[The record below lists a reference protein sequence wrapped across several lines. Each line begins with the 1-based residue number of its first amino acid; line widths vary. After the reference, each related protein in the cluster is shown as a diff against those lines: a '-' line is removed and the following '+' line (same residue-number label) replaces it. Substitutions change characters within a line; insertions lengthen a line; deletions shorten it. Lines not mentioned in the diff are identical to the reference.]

1 MNKTDIQ
8 IAICGSAGEGTIAA
22 GDILR
27 SALAGAGY
35 RIIAFDAYPAEI
47 RGFGKCVARLRV
59 TTEQAYSLKE
69 KSDVLVCLNDD
80 HGIPHIGEVRDYGAV
95 IYEAKSIV
103 PLAEGSPVSAHI
115 LPGQVPYP
123 VPIRELSERATGAVR
138 SRNMVVVGY
147 IAGLYSLS
155 REPFYKIIDAK
166 FKNKGSVAAQNRKA
180 FDAGYDLGA
189 DTFKL
194 DDVQFGAPGEMFHAT
209 MLNGNAAVARG
220 CLDAGIDTFFGY
232 PITPATTIMEKL
244 AAEMPKRGKRLLQ
257 TEDEIAAIA
266 TTIGAG

>member
-80 HGIPHIGEVRDYGAV
+80 HGIPHIGEVRD
-95 IYEAKSIV
+95 
-103 PLAEGSPVSAHI
+103 
-115 LPGQVPYP
+115 
-123 VPIRELSERATGAVR
+123 
-138 SRNMVVVGY
+138 
-147 IAGLYSLS
+147 
-155 REPFYKIIDAK
+155 
-166 FKNKGSVAAQNRKA
+166 
-180 FDAGYDLGA
+180 
-189 DTFKL
+189 
-194 DDVQFGAPGEMFHAT
+194 
-209 MLNGNAAVARG
+209 
-220 CLDAGIDTFFGY
+220 
-232 PITPATTIMEKL
+232 
-244 AAEMPKRGKRLLQ
+244 
-257 TEDEIAAIA
+257 
-266 TTIGAG
+266 